1 MRAAATI
8 PIHNRQR
15 KSPNKFSPRAS
26 AGFGSTNIQLDLRG
40 SLGLAVVVSALIL
53 GISLPFTTQIDGLI
67 SQPALLLILIYTY
80 LTVSLFALITGLRNH
95 SAIEAFL
102 ILLVLGLVIA
112 KVGLVVA
119 VLTLGPLG
127 IRT

>member
-8 PIHNRQR
+8 PIKDRQR
-15 KSPNKFSPRAS
+15 KGPESFSPRSS
-26 AGFGSTNIQLDLRG
+26 AGFGSINLQPDLKR
-40 SLGLAVVVSALIL
+40 SLGLALVAAALIL
-53 GISLPFTTQIDGLI
+53 GISLPFTAQIKGLI
-67 SQPALLLILIYTY
+67 SQPALLLITIYAY
-80 LTVSLFALITGLRNH
+80 LTVSFVALITGLRNH

-102 ILLVLGLVIA
+102 ILIVLGLVIA